1 MGSAAL
7 PPLLLSL
14 RIERPPRLP
23 RPRSSPRFWYRQA
36 DLSYSFSL
44 GPISQRAPLV
54 LGTLTRSFSREPG
67 SPAPPLSWDPDPQT
81 VGPLDRVLQRPS
93 SLRTPTYSTH
103 PSWDPDLS
111 RPSSSSKGLQF
122 RTLHHTLLTW
132 VLDPPFPILTK
143 LLSSPLA
150 CSPGFPV
157 HTPVTRCSSPEIL
170 ASLLPC

>member
-14 RIERPPRLP
+14 RIERPPRLS
-23 RPRSSPRFWYRQA
+23 RPRSPPRSWCRQA

-54 LGTLTRSFSREPG
+54 LGTLTRSFSPEPG

-81 VGPLDRVLQRPS
+81 LPSLDRVLQRPS

-103 PSWDPDLS
+103 PSWDPGFHRISLDQALPPNVFS
-111 RPSSSSKGLQF
+111 SGPSPHPSNLG
-122 RTLHHTLLTW
+122 
-132 VLDPPFPILTK
+132 
-143 LLSSPLA
+143 
-150 CSPGFPV
+150 PGPSIP
-157 HTPVTRCSSPEIL
+157 HPD
-170 ASLLPC
+170 